1 MAGGQIMF
9 KAKVCLSGAM
19 RLSAV
24 IGTAIIITACE
35 PADQNGQDDTSATS
49 NTYLLVAE
57 SSMVKVMPDIPLG
70 AGPHRDIVEIA
81 VAGGEIEAGQIII
94 VPVAHPLRNVE
105 FEVSALKGPGG
116 AVLPDSAV
124 SIAVMGYVQTR
135 PQEKL
140 VYPVERVGWFP
151 DPILPFVKR
160 FDVDEGKN
168 QSLWLSISAPT
179 GQPAGLYRGRVTV
192 FAANAETQ
200 TIPVEV
206 RVFSFDIPQER
217 SLPTWISTFDGQ
229 LSRIHGDAWGPVMYS
244 RYADFFH
251 AHRINFD
258 NFYREGEAP
267 PTLEDVERLVAGGQD
282 AWALRYIRQPGKGG
296 SGPGADPATYDDY
309 LAKAIAEARAAYEM
323 FDRAGAA
330 DITYVYFFDEVTEEH
345 LGALRNAATEVH
357 KAMPNVPIFTTAFDW
372 DKGIPTE
379 VSDVI
384 DIWAVPLH
392 GYDRDKIM
400 PSIKEARANGDKV
413 GWYTANWP
421 HTPYPNLF
429 VEYEAIEA
437 RLLMGAMVRK
447 FKPYGYGTW
456 ATNAWWQNEK
466 PITKGPYTDWDPFNG
481 GTHGDGSIIL
491 PGQDGPLTTIRFENF
506 RDGLEDYEYYQLL
519 EKAVSGA
526 RARGVPKKQLKNA
539 EALLIVPEEIVNSLV
554 DFTRDAR
561 LLERHRLSIA
571 EAIESLTP

>member
-1 MAGGQIMF
+1 
-9 KAKVCLSGAM
+9 LSIFNVLKRSNVFRVVSLLFIFNCTQLGC
-19 RLSAV
+19 SANEIHV
-24 IGTAIIITACE
+24 STEGSSIELFA
-35 PADQNGQDDTSATS
+35 
-49 NTYLLVAE
+49 V
-57 SSMVKVMPDIPLG
+57 SSMVKVMPDIPLN
-70 AGPHRDIVEIA
+70 PSKYRESVKIA
-81 VAGGEIEAGQIII
+81 VAGGETEAGQVII
-94 VPVAHPLRNVE
+94 VPGTKALHDVE
-105 FEVSALKGPGG
+105 FAVSELEDPDGT
-116 AVLPDSAV
+116 VLPESAV
-124 SIAVMGYVQTR
+124 TIAAMGYIETKL
-135 PQEKL
+135 QEKL
-140 VYPVERVGWFP
+140 VYPVERIGWFP

-160 FDVDEGKN
+160 FDIDKGKN
-168 QSLWLSISAPT
+168 QSLWLSVACPP
-179 GQPAGLYRGRVTV
+179 GQQAGVYRGYVTV
-192 FAANAETQ
+192 SVANAEMQ

-244 RYADFFH
+244 RYVDFFH

-258 NFYREGEAP
+258 NFYRESEAP

-309 LAKAIAEARAAYEM
+309 LAEAIAEARTAYEM

-330 DITYVYFFDEVTEEH
+330 DITYVYFFDEVTKEH

-357 KAMPNVPIFTTAFDW
+357 KALPSMPIFTTAFDW

-384 DIWAVPLH
+384 DIWGVPLH
-392 GYDRDKIM
+392 AYDRDKIM

-429 VEYEAIEA
+429 IEYEAIEA
-437 RLLMGAMVRK
+437 RLLMGAMARK

-456 ATNAWWQNEK
+456 ATNAWWQNGK

-481 GTHGDGSIIL
+481 GTHGDGSLIL
-491 PGQDGPLTTIRFENF
+491 AGQNGPLTTIRFENF

-526 RARGVPKKQLKNA
+526 RMRSVPKEQLKNA
-539 EALLIVPEEIVNSLV
+539 EALLIVPEEIVNSLTS
-554 DFTRDAR
+554 FSRDAR
-561 LLERHRLSIA
+561 LLEQQRLRIA
-571 EAIESLTP
+571 EAIEELTP